1 MGEEIFVVQVVTD
14 GDYGFPLDRVCEI
27 GICKVDLEKVT
38 VDSVYSART
47 FLEPGSFTK
56 KQKAYFE
63 ETSGESVDVLMNGTP
78 LDYIVEDVKRLLNG
92 KTVTSFDVS
101 FTIKKFLINEPWDIT
116 KEMTIMGSGGRG
128 IPSSVL
134 GDQPK
139 NENLAIYNA
148 YKALFPNDEMCIGDG
163 RTALDL
169 ALKSSFLMLR
179 ARELC

>member
-1 MGEEIFVVQVVTD
+1 MWMEAFDEAGLDPKFYANRRRDFDEILPWD
-14 GDYGFPLDRVCEI
+14 HLDYGI
-27 GICKVDLEKVT
+27 
-38 VDSVYSART
+38 S
-47 FLEPGSFTK
+47 
-56 KQKAYFE
+56 
-63 ETSGESVDVLMNGTP
+63 
-78 LDYIVEDVKRLLNG
+78 
-92 KTVTSFDVS
+92 
-101 FTIKKFLINEPWDIT
+101 KKFLINEPWDIT

>member
-1 MGEEIFVVQVVTD
+1 M
-14 GDYGFPLDRVCEI
+14 
-27 GICKVDLEKVT
+27 
-38 VDSVYSART
+38 
-47 FLEPGSFTK
+47 
-56 KQKAYFE
+56 
-63 ETSGESVDVLMNGTP
+63 
-78 LDYIVEDVKRLLNG
+78 DYIVEDVKRLLNG

>member
-63 ETSGESVDVLMNGTP
+63 ETFVLMTFAVRP
-78 LDYIVEDVKRLLNG
+78 P
-92 KTVTSFDVS
+92 VS
-101 FTIKKFLINEPWDIT
+101 AAV
-116 KEMTIMGSGGRG
+116 S
-128 IPSSVL
+128 
-134 GDQPK
+134 
-139 NENLAIYNA
+139 
-148 YKALFPNDEMCIGDG
+148 
-163 RTALDL
+163 
-169 ALKSSFLMLR
+169 
-179 ARELC
+179 